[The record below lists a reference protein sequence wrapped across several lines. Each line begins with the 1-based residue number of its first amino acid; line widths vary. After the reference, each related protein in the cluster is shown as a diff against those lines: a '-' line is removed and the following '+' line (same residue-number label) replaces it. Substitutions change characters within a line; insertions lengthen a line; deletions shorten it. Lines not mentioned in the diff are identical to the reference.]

1 MTKTSISQPMMKAD
15 KISFEDMSIA
25 FSDKS
30 DLQLKKMYLIFAS
43 MNQNWLVKLGT
54 FFIKLFIFLHFPIK
68 KLIKSTVFEQFCGG
82 ETLQECNKAI
92 ENLDKAKIGTILDYS
107 VEEKIVN
114 LVLSLQ
120 KKKSSKLLKKRRII
134 VLFPSPFSK

>member
-54 FFIKLFIFLHFPIK
+54 FLSNCSFFFIFL
-68 KLIKSTVFEQFCGG
+68 
-82 ETLQECNKAI
+82 
-92 ENLDKAKIGTILDYS
+92 
-107 VEEKIVN
+107 
-114 LVLSLQ
+114 
-120 KKKSSKLLKKRRII
+120 SKN
-134 VLFPSPFSK
+134 